1 MNANSIE
8 RFVDIAIKMVD
19 SSGPVILDYFRK
31 NLPFEK
37 KDDQSPVTKADQ
49 EAETLILNILE
60 EEVPEHG
67 VLGEEHGSKSIDEE
81 YVWVID
87 PIDGT
92 RAFINGIPLFGTLI
106 ALTHNGTPILGIIDH
121 PALGERWLGIDG
133 APTLHWGRGNSGTPV
148 KTRKCQN
155 LASAMLC
162 STSPDMFSTE
172 EKNKFE
178 RVSKAACDTRFGTDC
193 YAYSMIASGQTDLVV
208 EAGMF
213 PYDYLAHAV
222 IINGAGGVI
231 SDWQGKPLTL
241 KSTGTVVAAGDK
253 KIHSETINLLSAV

>member
-8 RFVDIAIKMVD
+8 RFVDIAIKLVD
-19 SSGPVILDYFRK
+19 SSGPIILDYFRT
-31 NLPFEK
+31 NLSFEK
-37 KDDQSPVTKADQ
+37 KNDESPVTKADQ
-49 EAETLILNILE
+49 EVESLILNILE
-60 EEVPEHG
+60 KELPEHG
-67 VLGEEHGSKSIDEE
+67 VLGEEHGGKRLDSE

-106 ALTHNGTPILGIIDH
+106 ALTHNGIPIVGIIDH
-121 PALGERWLGIDG
+121 PALEERWLGIDG
-133 APTLHWGRGNSGTPV
+133 APTLHWGRGNSGAPV
-148 KTRKCQN
+148 ETRSCQS
-155 LASAMLC
+155 LDTAMLC

-172 EKNKFE
+172 ERNKFE

-208 EAGMF
+208 EAGMY

-222 IINGAGGVI
+222 VVTGAGGII
-231 SDWQGKPLTL
+231 SDWQGMPLTL
-241 KSTGTVVAAGDK
+241 TSTGTVVAAGDK
-253 KIHSETINLLSAV
+253 KIHSEALKLLSVI